1 MGERRM
7 VSASKLISIGIISL
21 SIMIGLGTFYVISDL
36 SKQKRREHIEG
47 IVSQLINF
55 ILYIWM
61 GKIILNFSVFIK
73 DPLAILAYPSS
84 SHAFYLAILFSI
96 LVNLLQSK
104 DAHKNDPHFI
114 ESLVF
119 VSLGT
124 VFVYEFI
131 QLVWN
136 SNAYAFGTLIVVGFL
151 LVLFISL
158 REKIAF
164 STLLIVTITAWSGGM
179 MLLAFIQP
187 IVTLFGYIMTPWFV
201 GLFYLISMF
210 ILINKRR
217 RERRGWN

>member
-1 MGERRM
+1 M

-47 IVSQLINF
+47 FVSQLINF
-55 ILYIWM
+55 ILYIWV

-84 SHAFYLAILFSI
+84 SHAFYFAILLST
-96 LVNLLQSK
+96 LVFLLKSK
-104 DAHKNDPHFI
+104 DAFINDPHFI

-119 VSLGT
+119 VSLVT

-131 QLVWN
+131 QLLWN

-151 LVLFISL
+151 LILFISL
-158 REKIAF
+158 RETIAF
-164 STLLIVTITAWSGGM
+164 STILIVTLTAWSGGM

-187 IVTLFGYIMTPWFV
+187 IVTLFGYIITPWFV

-210 ILINKRR
+210 IIINTRR

>member
-1 MGERRM
+1 M

-47 IVSQLINF
+47 IVSQLINI

-96 LVNLLQSK
+96 LVNLLKSK

-119 VSLGT
+119 VSLVT
-124 VFVYEFI
+124 VFVY
-131 QLVWN
+131 VWN

-158 REKIAF
+158 REKIAS

-179 MLLAFIQP
+179 VLLDFIQP
-187 IVTLFGYIMTPWFV
+187 IVTLFGYIITPWFV

-210 ILINKRR
+210 IIIIKRR

>member
-1 MGERRM
+1 M

-55 ILYIWM
+55 ILYIWV

-84 SHAFYLAILFSI
+84 SHAFYFAILLST
-96 LVNLLQSK
+96 LVYLLKSK
-104 DAHKNDPHFI
+104 DAFKNDPRFI

-119 VSLGT
+119 VSLVT

-151 LVLFISL
+151 LILFISL

-187 IVTLFGYIMTPWFV
+187 IVTLFGYIITPWFV

-210 ILINKRR
+210 IIINKRR